1 MTQFTCIAPMM
12 DGEPGHAV
20 FINTQAA
27 EDNGYRSRSPYRL
40 IGEKNSTVAIL
51 RYDPNI
57 PYDSV
62 AMGPSIR
69 INAQIQLGQS
79 VELSEINAQPFS
91 KVRLQPTSR
100 ELSPDEVHQVR
111 EAIKDIYLSEG
122 DHFTIAVGREP
133 IELQVTRSRP
143 KHGLLTPETN
153 IQISGKKSKRSIIEV
168 PAVSFDDIG
177 GLDDTIE
184 AIKEIAVVPL
194 VHPEVYVKSGQE
206 PPRGILLHGPPGV
219 GKTLLA
225 RALAREAQ
233 CNFLCISGPEIV
245 NATYGVSEK
254 ALRQKFADA
263 KRQAPSVIYIDEID
277 AIAGNRKNSRG
288 ELEKRILTEL
298 LIQMDGFE
306 TRGQVLVVGSTN
318 LIDTIDPALLR
329 AGRFDRRIHVPY
341 PDIHGREKI
350 LEIHTKSMPMED
362 VSLQEWAKK
371 TVGCTGADLANLC
384 RHASTEAI
392 SRQFGMPRLSNPDRF
407 SDDDLEQLKVTE
419 HDFEKAFV
427 HFTPWA
433 TEERHPSSIGRVE
446 MDSIIGHQSAKNELI
461 DHLVHPINNPG
472 IYEQLGLSCS
482 GGVLL
487 HGPPGT
493 GKTML
498 GRATA
503 SLANVQFMAVSGPD
517 FLSKWVGESER
528 AVREIFQRA
537 EELAPVV
544 LFFDEFDAIGRNREA
559 SESSHHSSSV
569 VAQLLTMMDGLKPSD
584 GIYLMGSTNK
594 HELIDDAFLRP
605 GRFSQQIEVGLLTND
620 YYFDFFKK
628 QVEGIPSEISDQDWR
643 NLVLRLQD
651 HISGAELK
659 GFVDRI
665 KHCAARRCI
674 SEDTVISLN
683 LNDLEP
689 ALQSSRHLLKAVNPS
704 PEYFDD
710 DGWDEEKDDDGW
722 VIP

>member
-1 MTQFTCIAPMM
+1 
-12 DGEPGHAV
+12 
-20 FINTQAA
+20 
-27 EDNGYRSRSPYRL
+27 
-40 IGEKNSTVAIL
+40 
-51 RYDPNI
+51 
-57 PYDSV
+57 
-62 AMGPSIR
+62 
-69 INAQIQLGQS
+69 
-79 VELSEINAQPFS
+79 
-91 KVRLQPTSR
+91 
-100 ELSPDEVHQVR
+100 
-111 EAIKDIYLSEG
+111 
-122 DHFTIAVGREP
+122 
-133 IELQVTRSRP
+133 
-143 KHGLLTPETN
+143 
-153 IQISGKKSKRSIIEV
+153 
-168 PAVSFDDIG
+168 
-177 GLDDTIE
+177 
-184 AIKEIAVVPL
+184 
-194 VHPEVYVKSGQE
+194 
-206 PPRGILLHGPPGV
+206 
-219 GKTLLA
+219 
-225 RALAREAQ
+225 
-233 CNFLCISGPEIV
+233 
-245 NATYGVSEK
+245 
-254 ALRQKFADA
+254 
-263 KRQAPSVIYIDEID
+263 
-277 AIAGNRKNSRG
+277 
-288 ELEKRILTEL
+288 
-298 LIQMDGFE
+298 
-306 TRGQVLVVGSTN
+306 
-318 LIDTIDPALLR
+318 
-329 AGRFDRRIHVPY
+329 
-341 PDIHGREKI
+341 
-350 LEIHTKSMPMED
+350 
-362 VSLQEWAKK
+362 
-371 TVGCTGADLANLC
+371 
-384 RHASTEAI
+384 
-392 SRQFGMPRLSNPDRF
+392 MPRLSNPDRF